1 MLRDLSL
8 NPVDDPDDI
17 PSVIAL
23 CDEEDDAEDLATV
36 ADLERDVEVVS
47 RWIADEEAKAEE
59 RRRRLE
65 AIRDDISSETHTET
79 RTAGDGARDAV
90 SLPLAREMALA
101 KLRRRKL
108 VAELEATR
116 ARARLSRLRRWSATR
131 WSLLGAR
138 ARCRR
143 RWIACSCTSACVRL
157 LETAAVSPATPTGGS
172 SSTPT
177 ATSAVWGSGTRGA

>member
-1 MLRDLSL
+1 MTVNATRPRDAASDRGEDRSRSDAENGDPMRMSGKDKHLGEASARFDALPSSLDRVPLEMLRDLSL

-90 SLPLAREMALA
+90 VIA
-101 KLRRRKL
+101 
-108 VAELEATR
+108 
-116 ARARLSRLRRWSATR
+116 ARA
-131 WSLLGAR
+131 GD
-138 ARCRR
+138 
-143 RWIACSCTSACVRL
+143 
-157 LETAAVSPATPTGGS
+157 
-172 SSTPT
+172 
-177 ATSAVWGSGTRGA
+177 GSGEVTEEETRGGA

>member
-79 RTAGDGARDAV
+79 RTAGDGARDADV
-90 SLPLAREMALA
+90 IA
-101 KLRRRKL
+101 
-108 VAELEATR
+108 
-116 ARARLSRLRRWSATR
+116 ARA
-131 WSLLGAR
+131 GD
-138 ARCRR
+138 
-143 RWIACSCTSACVRL
+143 
-157 LETAAVSPATPTGGS
+157 
-172 SSTPT
+172 
-177 ATSAVWGSGTRGA
+177 GSGEVTAEETRGGA